1 MNFRL
6 RDAIF
11 GRQRYWGEPIPIYYK
26 DGTAYP
32 LPESELPLVLP
43 DIDEYKPTE
52 TGEPPLGRATD
63 WKYQGQYD
71 YELSTMPGWAGSS
84 WYYLRYMDPGNE
96 NRFVGEA
103 AEAYWHNV
111 DLYMGGAEHATGHLL
126 YSRFWYLFLK
136 DLGLVSA
143 QEPFQKLINQGMIL
157 GRSSFVYRLNIKW
170 FAHDAAENEDEFSD
184 EEGPIA
190 PARDDVKFPPIFI
203 SEGYRKQL
211 DVANFKETFETNP
224 GILKQRLNQIGDKVS
239 DEANITGGHG
249 FSISSENSFTPL
261 HVDVSIVTND
271 ILDTETFKK
280 WRPDYADAEFILEKD
295 GRYICGSEVEKMS
308 KSKLNVVN
316 PDNLITHYGAD
327 ALRLYEMFLGP
338 LEQFKPWNTS
348 GMSGVSGFLKKL
360 WRLFHPEDGPLA
372 VTDAAPTP
380 AELKALHKAIRKAA
394 EDVEKFSFNTSVS
407 TFMICVNELTAL
419 NCHKRAVL
427 EPLLLIVSPYAPH
440 LAEELW
446 AALGH
451 APGTVSH
458 AGFPE
463 FREEYLVEESVNYP
477 VAVNGKVREQRQFPA
492 TATAPEIEAAVL
504 GSDFLERYGEGKA
517 VKKVIVVPGRM
528 VNVVV

>member
-1 MNFRL
+1 
-6 RDAIF
+6 
-11 GRQRYWGEPIPIYYK
+11 
-26 DGTAYP
+26 
-32 LPESELPLVLP
+32 
-43 DIDEYKPTE
+43 
-52 TGEPPLGRATD
+52 
-63 WKYQGQYD
+63 
-71 YELSTMPGWAGSS
+71 
-84 WYYLRYMDPGNE
+84 
-96 NRFVGEA
+96 
-103 AEAYWHNV
+103 
-111 DLYMGGAEHATGHLL
+111 
-126 YSRFWYLFLK
+126 
-136 DLGLVSA
+136 
-143 QEPFQKLINQGMIL
+143 
-157 GRSSFVYRLNIKW
+157 
-170 FAHDAAENEDEFSD
+170 
-184 EEGPIA
+184 
-190 PARDDVKFPPIFI
+190 
-203 SEGYRKQL
+203 
-211 DVANFKETFETNP
+211 
-224 GILKQRLNQIGDKVS
+224 
-239 DEANITGGHG
+239 
-249 FSISSENSFTPL
+249 
-261 HVDVSIVTND
+261 
-271 ILDTETFKK
+271 
-280 WRPDYADAEFILEKD
+280 
-295 GRYICGSEVEKMS
+295 MS
-308 KSKLNVVN
+308 KSKLNVEN
-316 PDNLITHYGAD
+316 PDTLIERYGAD

-348 GMSGVSGFLKKL
+348 GLSGVSGFLKKL

-394 EDVEKFSFNTSVS
+394 EDIERFSFNTSVS

-419 NCHKRAVL
+419 SCHKRAIL

-446 AALGH
+446 QELGH